1 MLVRHFIDLI
11 YTTIFIILSI
21 LFLCMF
27 LWKYLED
34 HVLRWLDWIFQALSI
49 YYVAIK
55 KDMENRLPQLSQTKD
70 EQWALCCH
78 RCRHSNAIMTSL
90 SIFPCIPHF
99 SSLGFFFEIFFHQYL
114 PQCSRSL
121 SKIYENAVSNY
132 YFGMKF
138 LWSETQCKL
147 GNLDVFSLSLEK
159 TRAFDNFTAK

>member
-78 RCRHSNAIMTSL
+78 RSRHSNAIMTSL

-99 SSLGFFFEIFFHQYL
+99 SSLGFLFEIFFHQYL

-159 TRAFDNFTAK
+159 NKSF